1 MNLHRDEVTPLPKV
15 AGLWHCPKDN
25 EGCTRKVPCR
35 SCLGRRNRRGGLAKQ
50 REAKRLA
57 GVPNSRFRA
66 TDGNEEGW
74 RDPRLRWEV
83 KSGQQVSA
91 MWTRFLQAEVQSD
104 GNKAIGDPRPFA
116 LIAMPK
122 GVGRE
127 GLVVMRATTFRD
139 LFSHLDDAS

>member
-1 MNLHRDEVTPLPKV
+1 MGVH
-15 AGLWHCPKDN
+15 
-25 EGCTRKVPCR
+25 EGRPHLRARR
-35 SCLGRRNRRGGLAKQ
+35 SLFVEQ

-57 GVPNSRFRA
+57 GVPDSRFRA

-91 MWTRFLQAEVQSD
+91 MWTRFLQAETQAD
-104 GNKAIGDPRPFA
+104 ANKAIGDPRPFA

-127 GLVVMRATTFRD
+127 GLVVMRATTWKELSR
-139 LFSHLDDAS
+139 